1 MLEEIDRQI
10 LERIQDNFP
19 LTPRPFE
26 TLAAELGIPE
36 QELLCRLKNLK
47 EKGVLRHFGASI
59 DSRRIGFVT
68 TLCAVA
74 APEEKKEQL
83 AQRIA
88 ARPEV
93 THCYL
98 RRHRFNIWFTLVAKD
113 FEAVERILREIEAE
127 TGLRPRH
134 FPAEKKFKLRAF
146 FRLKKNGPVSGGK
159 NIDRP

>member
-26 TLAAELGIPE
+26 TLAAELGISE
-36 QELLCRLKNLK
+36 KELLCRLKNLK
-47 EKGVLRHFGASI
+47 EQGVLRHFGASI
-59 DSRRIGFVT
+59 DSRRIGFIT

-113 FEAVERILREIEAE
+113 FEAVERILKEIEAE
-127 TGLRPRH
+127 TGFRPRH
-134 FPAEKKFKLRAF
+134 FPAERRFKLRAF
-146 FRLKKNGPVSGGK
+146 FHLKKNGPVSGGK
-159 NIDRP
+159 NKDKS